1 MGTLEKKNI
10 KGINSSRLKTS
21 KKIILSKV
29 SSDLEKIIGTDK
41 KKDND
46 EINEKKNLIFM
57 KNKIKEIYN
66 KNNNTILKNKTMY
79 DNLLNLYKK

>member
-1 MGTLEKKNI
+1 
-10 KGINSSRLKTS
+10 
-21 KKIILSKV
+21 
-29 SSDLEKIIGTDK
+29 
-41 KKDND
+41 
-46 EINEKKNLIFM
+46 M